1 MGNPNLCVRRA
12 GLAEEWDKVKEAYA
26 AANRALGNIVKVTP
40 SSKVVGDLAN
50 FMVSNGLDDTSL
62 VERAG
67 DLTFPTSVIEFMQER
82 PPPPPP
88 PLCSAD
94 QPYMSVHGTMTQLPL
109 PPSVWHACFTSTP
122 TTVPPGPARAGAADS
137 QAERAVL
144 ARCCIVAASVWMRVS
159 RQGLVTTIVCLLPH
173 GAPLQPPAPS
183 PSPPC
188 TTDAS
193 DADAETARQRECGLQ
208 LRGRPQWA
216 YGDG

>member
-82 PPPPPP
+82 PPPPPSP
-88 PLCSAD
+88 PL
-94 QPYMSVHGTMTQLPL
+94 
-109 PPSVWHACFTSTP
+109 
-122 TTVPPGPARAGAADS
+122 
-137 QAERAVL
+137 
-144 ARCCIVAASVWMRVS
+144 
-159 RQGLVTTIVCLLPH
+159 
-173 GAPLQPPAPS
+173 
-183 PSPPC
+183 
-188 TTDAS
+188 
-193 DADAETARQRECGLQ
+193 
-208 LRGRPQWA
+208 LR
-216 YGDG
+216 